1 MGVKIPRNSLVE
13 RLFNVEVSSSNHSVS
28 AGYDLGYL
36 GHKGG
41 GNLGCRIR
49 PYSGLREKIG
59 NESRKCYGLRRYLIV
74 HHLLRVVAF
83 LEH

>member
-59 NESRKCYGLRRYLIV
+59 KRIEEVLWIEALPDSTPS
-74 HHLLRVVAF
+74 VACCR
-83 LEH
+83 LS